1 VSIHGGKEQSDR
13 NEAIQLFKDGK
24 KDVLIATD
32 IAAKVC
38 VLTIHY
44 YHLLSLLYVF
54 MRVVH
59 SVKPS
64 TLAISVAATIWC
76 MFDTVAVLMCSYS
89 ALVCSATVS

>member
-38 VLTIHY
+38 TEHY
-44 YHLLSLLYVF
+44 SCYH
-54 MRVVH
+54 
-59 SVKPS
+59 S
-64 TLAISVAATIWC
+64 TPPVNYDAAHAHCNAHNW
-76 MFDTVAVLMCSYS
+76 
-89 ALVCSATVS
+89 

>member
-38 VLTIHY
+38 VCAY
-44 YHLLSLLYVF
+44 
-54 MRVVH
+54 
-59 SVKPS
+59 
-64 TLAISVAATIWC
+64 IS
-76 MFDTVAVLMCSYS
+76 Y
-89 ALVCSATVS
+89 